1 MSGFPSVSRVQI
13 CGVSKHECGYCK
25 DSSTSD
31 KKAKD
36 SSISYGFVAKS
47 MAVED
52 YQSLMLTGWRR
63 SGTYFYKPIM
73 HKTCCPQ
80 YTIRL
85 RVNDFRSS
93 KSQKKVMKTVAT
105 FLADVEDDS
114 TFSTEEDLKISPL
127 FTFTSAIVPSDAQ
140 SAPTTPSSRGA
151 RKLTVDLEPSSFSAE
166 KFELYKRYQTD
177 VHHDKLDEI
186 TEQGFRRFLV
196 DSPLKDSN
204 PKFGSFHQL
213 YRLNGVLIAVGVVD
227 LLPLGLSSVYM
238 FYDNN
243 YKHLSL
249 GKYTALR
256 EIEYCK
262 AHSLEYYFMGFY
274 IHTCEK
280 MKYKGEYKPSELLCP
295 TSLQWYPLNPYCS
308 ELLGKFNFSPF
319 EPALA
324 AKRAAIDVDVGV
336 RKSRKTDDSGSSA
349 LKADDTSDTTVVGAV
364 SIANGASEPSTEAAV
379 PEKVADVAEQAKDTK
394 SVLGEDGAG
403 EEEEEGEGSDT
414 ELESSVLDEF
424 APMYFTHSSNSNI
437 HNTTTPVTIATV
449 STTAKSTSTSTT
461 TSAITSTSTYTST
474 DLSTAIA
481 TALCTV
487 PLDIGVARP
496 IKLTDLRPES
506 VTHLQPFLQEWITY
520 VGPVNGAKITVSLV

>member
-25 DSSTSD
+25 DATAGD
-31 KKAKD
+31 EKAND
-36 SSISYGFVAKS
+36 SSISYGFVAKA

-105 FLADVEDDS
+105 FLADVQDDS
-114 TFSTEEDLKISPL
+114 TFSTEEDLKISSM
-127 FTFTSAIVPSDAQ
+127 FTFTSAMVPSDAQ
-140 SAPTTPSSRGA
+140 SAPTTPSNRGP

-177 VHHDKLDEI
+177 VHHDKPDEV

-196 DSPLKDSN
+196 DSPLKDNN
-204 PKFGSFHQL
+204 PQYGSFHQL

-262 AHSLEYYFMGFY
+262 SKALEYYFMGFY

-280 MKYKGEYKPSELLCP
+280 MRYKGEYKPSELLCP

-308 ELLGKFNFSPF
+308 EILDKFHFSPF

-336 RKSRKTDDSGSSA
+336 RKSRKTDASGSSVGSDVNGA
-349 LKADDTSDTTVVGAV
+349 TTTNANAITESVSTATATEGVPENSDTISEENVKADETDTMQ
-364 SIANGASEPSTEAAV
+364 SEDEN
-379 PEKVADVAEQAKDTK
+379 E
-394 SVLGEDGAG
+394 
-403 EEEEEGEGSDT
+403 EEEEEGDGSDT
-414 ELESSVLDEF
+414 ELEPSLLDEF
-424 APMYFTHSSNSNI
+424 APMYFNNNTSSNLNSSTDTTI
-437 HNTTTPVTIATV
+437 GSTTT
-449 STTAKSTSTSTT
+449 TSTT
-461 TSAITSTSTYTST
+461 TSTSAATTS
-474 DLSTAIA
+474 DLSAAIA

-496 IKLTDLRPES
+496 IKLTDLRAES
-506 VTHLQPFLQEWITY
+506 VTHLQPFLQEWIAY

>member
-25 DSSTSD
+25 DATAGD
-31 KKAKD
+31 EKAKD

-105 FLADVEDDS
+105 FLADVQDDS
-114 TFSTEEDLKISPL
+114 TFSTEEDLKISPM

-140 SAPTTPSSRGA
+140 SAPTTPSSRGQ

-166 KFELYKRYQTD
+166 KFELYKRYQVD
-177 VHHDKLDEI
+177 VHHDKPDEI

-196 DSPLKDSN
+196 DSPLKDNN
-204 PKFGSFHQL
+204 PQYGSFHQL

-262 AHSLEYYFMGFY
+262 TKALEYYFMGFY

-280 MKYKGEYKPSELLCP
+280 MRYKGEYKPSELLCP

-308 ELLGKFNFSPF
+308 EILNKFNFSPF
-319 EPALA
+319 EPTLA

-336 RKSRKTDDSGSSA
+336 RKNRKTDDCGSGAVNVKASS
-349 LKADDTSDTTVVGAV
+349 DITGAV
-364 SIANGASEPSTEAAV
+364 SANITDSVSSSTSAAV
-379 PEKVADVAEQAKDTK
+379 AVDATQKVEETDTMQ
-394 SVLGEDGAG
+394 SEDENE
-403 EEEEEGEGSDT
+403 EEEEEGDGSDT
-414 ELESSVLDEF
+414 ELEPSLLDEF
-424 APMYFTHSSNSNI
+424 APMYFNNSTSSNTS
-437 HNTTTPVTIATV
+437 NTTTSHNATV
-449 STTAKSTSTSTT
+449 STTTTSTT
-461 TSAITSTSTYTST
+461 TITSAITSSDPSV
-474 DLSTAIA
+474 AIA

-496 IKLTDLRPES
+496 IKLTDLRAES
-506 VTHLQPFLQEWITY
+506 VTHLQPFLQEWIAY